1 MSRATRYTLRLKL
14 MLMLIVLLKLF
25 QWHFLINFRCCQK
38 NWTQPCDFSCYFS
51 PQPFIILCPV
61 LILRQPDGGCHLCV
75 KPSSSSAMK
84 NSKMRE
90 GVVKGCLD
98 FFIFNFIINV
108 KINAKRRYPFFHM
121 FFQKLMFF
129 SKNTCFLQKHMFSPK
144 NVRPKTHVFQSEF
157 FQDVFLQSL
166 IIQSALLRKVPNLC
180 VF

>member
-1 MSRATRYTLRLKL
+1 
-14 MLMLIVLLKLF
+14 MLSKKIGHNLE
-25 QWHFLINFRCCQK
+25 
-38 NWTQPCDFSCYFS
+38 TFSCYFS

-129 SKNTCFLQKHMFSPK
+129 FQKHMFSPK
-144 NVRPKTHVFQSEF
+144 THVFSKKCSSKNTCF
-157 FQDVFLQSL
+157 P
-166 IIQSALLRKVPNLC
+166 K
-180 VF
+180 